1 MSKKSLAILRR
12 VRELCE
18 HTLDYCDELTGCENC
33 KLYGVSLSRYD
44 DSDCPIHIISLLND
58 ALIEAGV
65 DDGRYSN

>member
-44 DSDCPIHIISLLND
+44 DSDCPIGIISALND
-58 ALIEAGV
+58 VLIEEGV
-65 DDGRYSN
+65 EI

>member
-33 KLYGVSLSRYD
+33 RLYGVSLSQYD
-44 DSDCPIHIISLLND
+44 DSDCPIGLISELND
-58 ALIEAGV
+58 VLIKEGV
-65 DDGRYSN
+65 EI

>member
-33 KLYGVSLSRYD
+33 KLYGVSLSKYD

-65 DDGRYSN
+65 EI